1 VSGLLGLRVLRG
13 AAVRVRVVAEP
24 EEQADAQEEA
34 PGATGPASEH
44 VYPTPRKSV
53 RARYR
58 VGDPWT
64 FIPVGQ
70 RPIQG
75 RNGKLRLDGNYG
87 VLYEIDLRLENPTG
101 EPRTVDVALS
111 PDAGDARGVFCIE
124 GRLIEVPPL
133 AGHDTVLASFRLDAG
148 EEREIPV
155 RTLPV
160 AGSAYPA
167 RIVVRSPGGLKT
179 RAAAR

>member
-1 VSGLLGLRVLRG
+1 
-13 AAVRVRVVAEP
+13 
-24 EEQADAQEEA
+24 
-34 PGATGPASEH
+34 
-44 VYPTPRKSV
+44 V

-70 RPIQG
+70 RPIPG

-87 VLYEIDLRLENPTG
+87 VLYEIDLRLENPTS

-111 PDAGDARGVFCIE
+111 PDAGDARGVFCID
-124 GRLIEVPPL
+124 GRLIEVSPL
-133 AGHDTVLASFRLDAG
+133 AGHDTLLASFRLEAG
-148 EEREIPV
+148 ETREVPV

-167 RIVVRSPGGLKT
+167 RIVVRSPGGLKS
-179 RAAAR
+179 RAATR